1 MARLEA
7 GKLELLKRK
16 LHLSVCESISV
27 ANETDETVEYE
38 VEENP
43 DGSKPS
49 ILIRLKQVL
58 KRE

>member
-27 ANETDETVEYE
+27 TNETDRDVEYE

-43 DGSKPS
+43 DGSRPS
-49 ILIRLKQVL
+49 ILIRLKRVL

>member
-27 ANETDETVEYE
+27 ANETDRDVD
-38 VEENP
+38 EENP
-43 DGSKPS
+43 DGSRPS
-49 ILIRLKQVL
+49 ILIRLKRVL